1 MNTCIYADNNAT
13 TALAPEVLQAV
24 SLSLREL
31 YGNPS
36 SKHRVGDA
44 ARAAVTAARFAVAE
58 LIGAQPAEIVFTSG
72 ATESNHLAITAA
84 LARDP
89 GRRHVVVSAV
99 EHPSTLQLLDRLEQG
114 GVRVSRIAVDA
125 HGLPD
130 LDQLRAVVTPQTA
143 LVSMMWVNNET
154 GVILPVQ
161 AAAAIA
167 AAQGVPFH
175 SDAVQAVGR
184 LPLHVGDSGCDL
196 LSFSGHKLHAP
207 KGIGVLWVRKGF
219 VLSPLLAGHQE
230 RNRRGG
236 TENVPAIVG
245 LGVAA
250 TLAAQCLEQD
260 TVRIARVRDLLES
273 ALLDEAVSVNGGMAP
288 RVCNTSNLQFAAV
301 EAASLIERLD
311 QQGICVSSGAACTAR
326 GTQPSHVLR
335 AMGQSGQQAVSAVR
349 FSFSRYSTVEEAQA
363 IAMAVRKLVQPG
375 LARVA

>member
-1 MNTCIYADNNAT
+1 MNTRIYADNNAT

-24 SLSLREL
+24 SLSLGEL

-44 ARAAVTAARFAVAE
+44 ARAAVTAARVAVAM

-84 LARDP
+84 LAREP
-89 GRRHVVVSAV
+89 ARRHVVVSAV
-99 EHPSTLQLLDRLEQG
+99 EHASTLMLLDRLEQD

-125 HGLPD
+125 YGLPD

-161 AAAAIA
+161 AAATIA

-219 VLSPLLAGHQE
+219 VLSSLLAGHQE

-250 TLAAQCLEQD
+250 TLAAQRLDQD
-260 TVRIARVRDLLES
+260 AVHIARVRDLLES
-273 ALLDEAVSVNGGMAP
+273 ALQGEAVSVNGGGVP
-288 RVCNTSNLQFAAV
+288 RVANTSNLQFSAV
-301 EAASLIERLD
+301 EAGSLIERLD
-311 QQGICVSSGAACTAR
+311 RQGICVSGGAACTAR
-326 GTQPSHVLR
+326 GTQASHVLR
-335 AMGQSGQQAVSAVR
+335 AMGQSEQQALSAVR
-349 FSFSRYSTVEEAQA
+349 FSFSRYSTAEEAQA
-363 IAMAVRKLVQPG
+363 IAMAVRELMQPG
-375 LARVA
+375 LARVV